1 MLFSS
6 REFLGP
12 TLWAFESEHFV
23 RLQKKKNYESL
34 PIPIPQG
41 KGIKIQ
47 TLNKICS
54 RNRSNSCI
62 SFIWFSAWKFSSKPI
77 LNKILLV
84 INHTKPDRYLMMKSL
99 LAVVLFFVVHPLLF
113 LPNED
118 HMRSYLYSKLLTYK
132 RKFWATFSKRKMP
145 NFFSTW
151 SIAHWIDS

>member
-12 TLWAFESEHFV
+12 TLWGFESEQFV

-84 INHTKPDRYLMMKSL
+84 INCTKPYQYLMMKSL
-99 LAVVLFFVVHPLLF
+99 LAIALFSLF
-113 LPNED
+113 IHFFFCLTRTTWEVIYTQNYLHTKGNFEPRFQKERCQISFPHGALPIE
-118 HMRSYLYSKLLTYK
+118 
-132 RKFWATFSKRKMP
+132 
-145 NFFSTW
+145 
-151 SIAHWIDS
+151 